1 MSKFYVGETSN
12 YGAVISW
19 EPCKAKTLEGA
30 QRAALRHQTSQG
42 TFAHVGEALT
52 RSHDG
57 KTEVI
62 HRAMHRPANDVRA
75 GWQVMG

>member
-1 MSKFYVGETSN
+1 MSKFYIGETSN
-12 YGAVISW
+12 YGAVIAW

-30 QRAALRHQTSQG
+30 QRAALRRQVFQG

-52 RSHDG
+52 RAADNEQ
-57 KTEVI
+57 EVI
-62 HRAMHRPANDVRA
+62 HRAMHRPANDVRP